1 MELLQQ
7 NLPQTLMVAGIAALI
22 IEVAVLGFATFILL
36 FFGASLLITGFA
48 MSLDL
53 LPATATAALW
63 SNTVLTA
70 VLALALWKP
79 LQRMQNK
86 VQKDSIRSDFARQ
99 PFMLKEDVDGAG
111 KTEYAYSGIR
121 WKLKSFEPIA
131 KGTMVEVIKVD
142 VGVLWVKPL
151 ENAD

>member
-63 SNTVLTA
+63 SNTTGSGA
-70 VLALALWKP
+70 VETLATDAE
-79 LQRMQNK
+79 QSTEGQH
-86 VQKDSIRSDFARQ
+86 QKRLCPPAIY
-99 PFMLKEDVDGAG
+99 AG
-111 KTEYAYSGIR
+111 RGCRWCRENRVRLFRYSLETE
-121 WKLKSFEPIA
+121 KL
-131 KGTMVEVIKVD
+131 
-142 VGVLWVKPL
+142 
-151 ENAD
+151 